1 MPVEMRGLD
10 DNLDQWLPRNWG
22 LKKLYLILVEM
33 LISAKKLKHVRYKN
47 ERGRFNFDARN
58 VPLLAFFSKLPQLS
72 NHIYRFVVGSVETKI
87 IQC

>member
-47 ERGRFNFDARN
+47 ERGRLNFDARN
-58 VPLLAFFSKLPQLS
+58 VPLLSFSCKLPQLS
-72 NHIYRFVVGSVETKI
+72 NHISRFVVGSVEAEI
-87 IQC
+87 FQC